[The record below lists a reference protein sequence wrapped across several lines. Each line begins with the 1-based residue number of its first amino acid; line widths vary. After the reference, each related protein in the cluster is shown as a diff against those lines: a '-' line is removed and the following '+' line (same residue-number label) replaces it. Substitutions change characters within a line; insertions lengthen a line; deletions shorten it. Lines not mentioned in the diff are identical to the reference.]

1 MSGSWVET
9 QVPCML
15 YCGDDLCNCSA
26 RWFYEELEEGDYD
39 FEEDRASLI
48 HGKKAQQ
55 QNQAYL
61 RYLAR
66 LQDSNLSAR
75 QEVGVARLKGIST
88 LLGDETVSA
97 LK

>member
-39 FEEDRASLI
+39 YEEDRASLTQ
-48 HGKKAQQ
+48 GKKAQQ
-55 QNQAYL
+55 QNLAYL
-61 RYLAR
+61 RYLKR
-66 LQDSNLSAR
+66 LQDLNFNVR
-75 QEVGVARLKGIST
+75 QEVGVVRSRAISM
-88 LLGDETVSA
+88 LLENEIVSA